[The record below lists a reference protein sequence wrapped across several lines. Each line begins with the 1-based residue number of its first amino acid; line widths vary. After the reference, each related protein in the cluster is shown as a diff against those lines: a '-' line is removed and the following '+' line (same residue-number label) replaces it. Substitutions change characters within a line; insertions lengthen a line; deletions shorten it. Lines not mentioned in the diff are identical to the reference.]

1 MAMGKPKADKPI
13 MNKGWNK
20 VAANGDSK
28 LDKKKSSEREPK
40 EKDTQC
46 GIGPIR
52 GAFLQKFANKKVYV
66 FLYGII
72 GSIFSATYAYSNG
85 TITTVEKRFKI
96 PSRITGIITVGND
109 ISQLLTCLFLTYYAG
124 KGHRPRW
131 IAFGIFAVV
140 LYCLLTAL
148 PHFIYGPGEDA
159 LALTIEHGFS
169 KGHNAT
175 SVGLTSELPWW
186 TRKKRV
192 LCNPSADKKAGME
205 CQEGEETGTGMAPAA
220 LLFAAQ
226 LISGIGGSIY
236 YPLGIAYMDDN
247 VKKSKTPALISLSYF
262 LRMLGPASGYA
273 LASFCL
279 KLYIS
284 PTSTPTITTA
294 NPRWLGAWWLGW
306 IILAIPMAIFAGFMA
321 LFPRTLPRAAMRKQE
336 AQKRLLITASN
347 EKAVKEAEMK
357 LKELNGEE
365 EKEVDVE
372 EEIKEDQPPASLK
385 DMIVTLTRLLKNNI
399 FMLNTLAAVF
409 YFLGYMPYW
418 IFMPKYI
425 ETQYRQS
432 ASTSS
437 LITGTVGLV
446 FSAIGVLASG
456 IIISRLKPSARAL
469 AFWNVFCGAVS
480 VLGIISY
487 AFLGCPAADT
497 AVLPSGELRTEYAC
511 NTACGC
517 DYVKY
522 SPVCSIA
529 DGKTT
534 FISACHAGCTR
545 EITMPP
551 GTPKKVYGG
560 CKCVPSSNGTL
571 PAAIKDMVDQLDVPE
586 LNNAAVSNKL
596 TDGGV
601 TISGS
606 CPVDCATK
614 FYMFLAVV
622 CLLKFVGSTGRA
634 SNFLVSI
641 RCVEER
647 DKTFSM
653 GFGLAMMSLFS
664 FIPSPILFG
673 IILDSTCLVWG
684 RTCTGTG
691 NCWLYNGASLRYILN
706 FTAAAF
712 VTIGTAFDG
721 GVWYYAKNLK
731 IFDDHEDV
739 KKEIEDAELAVE
751 MDEVAR
757 ATGGDA

>member
-1 MAMGKPKADKPI
+1 MALGKPRADKP
-13 MNKGWNK
+13 MVNKGWNK
-20 VAANGDSK
+20 VSANGDSNLK
-28 LDKKKSSEREPK
+28 LKKSREREPK

-46 GIGPIR
+46 GLGPIR

-96 PSRITGIITVGND
+96 PSRMTGIISVGND

-140 LYCLLTAL
+140 VYCLLTAL
-148 PHFIYGPGEDA
+148 PHFIYGPGDDA
-159 LALTIEHGFS
+159 LGLTLEHGHS
-169 KGHNAT
+169 KGSNVTFGPT
-175 SVGLTSELPWW
+175 SDLPWW
-186 TRKKRV
+186 SRKQRV
-192 LCNPSADKKAGME
+192 LCDTNSDKKGGME
-205 CQEGEETGTGMAPAA
+205 CHEGEDSGTGVAPAA

-279 KLYIS
+279 KMYIS
-284 PTSTPTITTA
+284 PTLTPTITTT

-306 IILAIPMAIFAGFMA
+306 VILAIPMSIFASFMA

-336 AQKRLLITASN
+336 AQKRLLIIASN
-347 EKAVKEAEMK
+347 EKEAKEK
-357 LKELNGEE
+357 NLDGEE
-365 EKEVDVE
+365 GKEVEDVE
-372 EEIKEDQPPASLK
+372 EEVKEDQPPASLK
-385 DMIVTLTRLLKNNI
+385 DMIVTLTRLLKNKI
-399 FMLNTLAAVF
+399 FMMNNLAAIF
-409 YFLGYMPYW
+409 YFFGYMPYW

-456 IIISRLKPSARAL
+456 VIISKLRPSARAL

-480 VLGIISY
+480 MLGIVSY
-487 AFLGCPAADT
+487 AFLGCPAADST
-497 AVLPSGELRTEYAC
+497 VLPSGELRTEYPC

-529 DGKTT
+529 DGTTT
-534 FISACHAGCTR
+534 FISACHAGCTQ
-545 EITMPP
+545 EISMPQ
-551 GTPKKVYGG
+551 GTTKKVYGG
-560 CKCVPSSNGTL
+560 CTCIAPMNGTI
-571 PAAIKDMVDQLDVPE
+571 PAVLKDIVSQLNISSINHTSTSTNQV
-586 LNNAAVSNKL
+586 
-596 TDGGV
+596 DGGIA
-601 TISGS
+601 ISGS

-614 FYMFLAVV
+614 FYAFLAVV
-622 CLLKFVGSTGRA
+622 CLLKFVGATGRA

-641 RCVEER
+641 RCVEEK

-653 GFGLAMMSLFS
+653 GFGLALMSLFS

-691 NCWLYNGASLRYILN
+691 NCWLYNGASLRYLLN

-731 IFDDHEDV
+731 IFDDHEDT
-739 KKEIEDAELAVE
+739 KKEMEDAELAVE

-757 ATGGDA
+757 ATGGEA